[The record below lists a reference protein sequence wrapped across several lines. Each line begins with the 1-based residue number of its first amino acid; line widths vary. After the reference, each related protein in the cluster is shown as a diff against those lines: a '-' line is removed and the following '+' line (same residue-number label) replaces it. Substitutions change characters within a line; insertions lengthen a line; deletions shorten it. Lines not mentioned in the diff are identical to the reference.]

1 MIPRLVRAEEKLKKY
16 AKKLSKSPYYLA
28 ARILNPERR
37 TAFLKGKIN
46 GDQQLY
52 IVRKLWERT
61 RDKASFPGSVPSY
74 DAQRGRPEVDEKE
87 LSTFHRAIRERGLE
101 ATRPES
107 EDEFESYI
115 NENPVMLEPH
125 IRAIDWW
132 GQLAQRLRFPRLSL
146 LAIEILSIPGMSDK
160 PERVFSGSRRRIPWD
175 RTMTSTKTLEQTE
188 CAKDWADQGIL
199 SILL

>member
-1 MIPRLVRAEEKLKKY
+1 MLPRLVRAKEKLEKY
-16 AKKLSKSPYYLA
+16 TKKLSKSPYYLA

-37 TAFLKGKIN
+37 TAFLKDKID

-52 IVRKLWERT
+52 IVRKLWERF
-61 RDKASFPGSVPSY
+61 RDKIPSPDSALSY
-74 DAQRGRPEVDEKE
+74 DAQRGRPEVDEEE
-87 LSTFHRAIRERGLE
+87 LGTFHRAIRKRGLQ
-101 ATRPES
+101 ATRPQS

-115 NENPVMLEPH
+115 SENPLMLESRT
-125 IRAIDWW
+125 RAIDWW
-132 GQLAQRLRFPRLSL
+132 TQSTQRLRFPRLSL

-199 SILL
+199 SISL